1 MKLTHEQKMDM
12 ITKTQSVAIALLE
25 DLEHLREMAGG
36 WHHTSAE
43 LRRASSILR
52 RLLIDGDLHKVG
64 APRIG
69 KMLLKIPDYTKFYRA
84 AENAGEFALFAS
96 FDQIQIASPKN
107 MTRKM
112 SLALHTTPG
121 DRGMKYTQ
129 VKIDTFKTQKV
140 FCFDG
145 KWVSRAD
152 VIKFVANNAS
162 GVHSSEPSDHIL
174 PSIRRAFTYNREEN
188 GDFRLFMNPP
198 GTAPSATKP
207 FEYDPKKI
215 DPVLAEILGSS
226 RLIVEST
233 DVVRLEDVVRQEI
246 GISPQPTRA
255 RA

>member
-1 MKLTHEQKMDM
+1 MDM
-12 ITKTQSVAIALLE
+12 IARTQSAAIALLE

-52 RLLIDGDLHKVG
+52 RLVIDGDLHKVG

-69 KMLLKIPDYTKFYRA
+69 KMLLKIPDYTKYYRA
-84 AENAGEFALFAS
+84 AENAGEFHLFAS
-96 FDQIQIASPKN
+96 FEQIQIASPKN

-112 SLALHTTPG
+112 SLALQATSV
-121 DRGMKYTQ
+121 DRGVKYTE
-129 VKIDTFKTQKV
+129 VKIDSFKNQRV
-140 FCFDG
+140 FCFEG
-145 KWVSRAD
+145 KWVTRVD

-162 GVHSSEPSDHIL
+162 GVHSSEPSDNIL
-174 PSIRRAFTYNREEN
+174 PSIRHAFTYDRDEN
-188 GDFRLFMNPP
+188 GDFRVLMNPA
-198 GTAPSATKP
+198 GTALGATKP

-233 DVVRLEDVVRQEI
+233 DVIRLEDVVRQEI
-246 GISPQPTRA
+246 GISSLPTGA
-255 RA
+255 KA